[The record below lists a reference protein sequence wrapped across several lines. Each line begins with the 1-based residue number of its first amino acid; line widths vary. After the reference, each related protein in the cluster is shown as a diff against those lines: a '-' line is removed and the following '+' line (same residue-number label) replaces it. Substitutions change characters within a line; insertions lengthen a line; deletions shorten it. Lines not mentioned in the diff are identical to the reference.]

1 MQNGFKVLM
10 DMDGVLVDFTQGVC
24 DALGKPNPFLS
35 GHTNWFYHELLG
47 VTEEEF
53 WEPCN
58 DSWFWEDLGWMPDGK
73 RILQAATAAVG
84 EANIYL
90 STSPTL
96 SPGSYAGKAAW
107 VTQHLP
113 EGFLRRLMIGPAKY
127 LMANPRHILVDD
139 NDENVALFRAA
150 GGRAILV
157 PRPWNENRDES
168 TVDYVQREIWRAT
181 S

>member
-10 DMDGVLVDFTQGVC
+10 DMDGVLVDFTSGIC
-24 DALGKPNPFLS
+24 IALGKPNPFLS
-35 GHTNWFYHELLG
+35 GHTGWFYHDLFG
-47 VTEEEF
+47 ITEAEF

-58 DSWFWEDLGWMPDGK
+58 DSFFWEELDWMPDGK
-73 RILQAATAAVG
+73 RILRSATAVVG
-84 EANIYL
+84 EQNIYL

-107 VTQHLP
+107 VTQNMP
-113 EGFLRRLMIGPAKY
+113 EGFLRRLMVGPAKH

-139 NDENVALFRAA
+139 NDDNVAKFRDA
-150 GGRAILV
+150 GGIAILV
-157 PRPWNENRDES
+157 PRVWNANRGES
-168 TVDYVQREIWRAT
+168 TIDYVQKELWRAT